1 MAFTEAQKVKI
12 RLYLGYPDT
21 FQDNVLWRF
30 MRNSL
35 DSGVFKSQ
43 QAQWDK
49 IDLPMWAV
57 GNWSGMGL
65 HLRGATEGY
74 TRASSKHKKLRI
86 HCGTHYHPFY
96 SEDGRRDQLRFFD
109 HWLKDIDNGVMREPP
124 VKLAI
129 RKGRDEVEWRFEHEW
144 PLARTQWT
152 KFYVHPGDLT
162 MSTAPQKS
170 ESAVTY
176 AGFGDGV
183 GTFGLL
189 KHVGE
194 PPAFPP

>member
-1 MAFTEAQKVKI
+1 PLTSLSPPVPPSTTSFPTRRSSDLRAY
-12 RLYLGYPDT
+12 RNNPDT

-49 IDLPMWAV
+49 IYLPMWAV

-74 TRASSKHKKLRI
+74 MRAASKDKKLRI

-96 SEDGRRDQLRFFD
+96 SDDGRRDQ
-109 HWLKDIDNGVMREPP
+109 
-124 VKLAI
+124 
-129 RKGRDEVEWRFEHEW
+129 
-144 PLARTQWT
+144 
-152 KFYVHPGDLT
+152 
-162 MSTAPQKS
+162 
-170 ESAVTY
+170 
-176 AGFGDGV
+176 
-183 GTFGLL
+183 
-189 KHVGE
+189 
-194 PPAFPP
+194 